1 MGKVCEKRLE
11 NMLINIERLKENIYE
26 LAKFSDTTKGI
37 TRISFTETY
46 NNGINFVRKLMADA
60 GLTTKMDSVG
70 NLIGRL
76 ESKNKGK
83 KAIIIGSHI
92 DTVPNGGM
100 FDGTLG
106 VLGGIEVIKVLT
118 ENGYK
123 NNHPL
128 EVISF
133 INEEGSA
140 HSLIGGTFGSGAMM
154 GLLDINN
161 IDFEEN
167 LKKVNLSEKDTNLG
181 YRKPNT
187 IKNYLELHIEQG
199 RKLYDEK
206 VPIGI
211 VTGIV
216 GIWRFIATVRGK
228 SNHAGTTPMYAR
240 DDALLKSLPLIQG
253 VNDVVNELGKGLVG
267 TVGKIN
273 VKPGAVNVIPEEV
286 ELTIE
291 LRGFEVKIVNK
302 AIDKIYDLIKK
313 IGDSELKQFE
323 AKEPILMDKNVQLQ
337 IEKACQYKN
346 INYKYL
352 PSGAG
357 HDAKEVAKKV
367 SSGLIF
373 VPSKDGL
380 SHVPEEFTN
389 FEYIQ
394 DGVNVLLETVKIL
407 DIE

>member
-1 MGKVCEKRLE
+1 
-11 NMLINIERLKENIYE
+11 MLINIERLRENIYE

-76 ESKNKGK
+76 ESKNRGK

-273 VKPGAVNVIPEEV
+273 VNPGAANVIPGEV

-291 LRGFEVKIVNK
+291 IRGLEVEIGNK
-302 AIDKIYDLIKK
+302 AINKIYELIKK
-313 IGDSELKQFE
+313 IGDTELKQIE
-323 AKEPILMDKNVQLQ
+323 TKDPSLMDKNVQLQ

-357 HDAKEVAKKV
+357 HDAREVAKKA

-373 VPSKDGL
+373 IPSKDGL

-389 FEYIQ
+389 FKYIQ
-394 DGVNVLLETVKIL
+394 NGVNVLLDTVKLL